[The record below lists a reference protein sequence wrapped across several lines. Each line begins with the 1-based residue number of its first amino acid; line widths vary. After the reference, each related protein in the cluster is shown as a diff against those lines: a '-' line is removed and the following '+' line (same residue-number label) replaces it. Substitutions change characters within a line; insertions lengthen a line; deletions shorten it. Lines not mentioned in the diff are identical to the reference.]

1 MRLSGCDPD
10 CPHPSKSAPTFRRL
24 PANTDGMPAAATY
37 SARTDPLALIE
48 GLDPEQIRR
57 ELEDLDG
64 RARALRVL
72 LRSALARQGT
82 QRRREQEEAAR
93 AR

>member
-1 MRLSGCDPD
+1 MLVGM
-10 CPHPSKSAPTFRRL
+10 AT
-24 PANTDGMPAAATY
+24 PAVP
-37 SARTDPLALIE
+37 TDPAALIE

-72 LRSALARQGT
+72 LRSALARQRA
-82 QRRREQEEAAR
+82 QRRRERQEAGHAR
-93 AR
+93 